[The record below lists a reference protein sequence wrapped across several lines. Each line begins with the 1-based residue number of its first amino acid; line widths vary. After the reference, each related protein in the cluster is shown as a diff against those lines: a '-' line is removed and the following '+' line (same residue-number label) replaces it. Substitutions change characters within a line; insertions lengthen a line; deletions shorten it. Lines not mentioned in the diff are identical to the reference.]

1 MLKFGVD
8 FHGKEL
14 KASLEAA
21 GDEKAFSNSSAEGMA
36 LAYKWFLRKGYISGQ
51 MLDIKTGFLQ
61 KQYKYKKT
69 STGTFKVYP
78 GTANYVGAFIDGTL
92 ITPVTSKVLRFF
104 VDGIPVFTRYV
115 QAPKIPFID
124 KSYNA
129 FVGSGKAQKRAIDIV
144 NSMLKDRGF

>member
-8 FHGKEL
+8 FEGKEL

-36 LAYKWFLRKGYISGQ
+36 LAYKWFVRKGYISGQ
-51 MLDIKTGFLQ
+51 VLDSVTGELQ
-61 KQYKYKKT
+61 KAYKYKKT
-69 STGTFKVYP
+69 GTGTFTVYP
-78 GTANYVGAFIDGTL
+78 GTLNYIGAFQTGAL

-104 VDGIPVFTRYV
+104 VEGIPIFTKYV
-115 QAPKIPFID
+115 NLPKKPFID
-124 KSYNA
+124 QSFNA
-129 FVGSGKAQKRAIDIV
+129 FVGSGKAQKKAIDIV